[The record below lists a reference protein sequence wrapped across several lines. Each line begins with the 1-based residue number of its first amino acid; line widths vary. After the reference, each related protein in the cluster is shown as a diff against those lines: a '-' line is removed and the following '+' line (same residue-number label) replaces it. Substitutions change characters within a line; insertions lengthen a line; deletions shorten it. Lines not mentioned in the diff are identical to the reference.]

1 MTDTMMLRDC
11 IRSRGVKLGHV
22 AHVLGISSGTL
33 RCKLENEREF
43 KLSEAE
49 KLSKMLG
56 MTTEQ
61 RDRCFFGPAGCDDT
75 GAASEDKGGPRLL
88 WAAEL
93 GLRPPKLGVEESH

>member
-22 AHVLGISSGTL
+22 AHVLGIRSGTL

-56 MTTEQ
+56 MTAEQ
-61 RDRCFFGPAGCDDT
+61 RDRCFFGPAG
-75 GAASEDKGGPRLL
+75 
-88 WAAEL
+88 
-93 GLRPPKLGVEESH
+93 

>member
-33 RCKLENEREF
+33 RCKLENESEF
-43 KLSEAE
+43 K
-49 KLSKMLG
+49 LG

-61 RDRCFFGPAGCDDT
+61 RDRCFFGPAG
-75 GAASEDKGGPRLL
+75 
-88 WAAEL
+88 
-93 GLRPPKLGVEESH
+93 

>member
-11 IRSRGVKLGHV
+11 
-22 AHVLGISSGTL
+22 ISSGTL

-61 RDRCFFGPAGCDDT
+61 RDRCFFGPAG
-75 GAASEDKGGPRLL
+75 
-88 WAAEL
+88 
-93 GLRPPKLGVEESH
+93 

>member
-49 KLSKMLG
+49 KLS
-56 MTTEQ
+56 
-61 RDRCFFGPAGCDDT
+61 DRK
-75 GAASEDKGGPRLL
+75 S
-88 WAAEL
+88 
-93 GLRPPKLGVEESH
+93 VV